1 LRDCVSLTTKL
12 VGISFALSIPFIL
25 VAVYIEWLKDTWKKL
40 RRVWIKWPLLL
51 IAMILMILRY
61 VKLFGIDQV
70 SDRWHDGLKRW
81 WLKSDSYY
89 ERYYESRI
97 MANLDQGVSDSD
109 AEESDS
115 SGLL

>member
-40 RRVWIKWPLLL
+40 RHVWIKWPLQL
-51 IAMILMILRY
+51 IAMILVILQY

-70 SDRWHDGLKRW
+70 SDRWYYGLRRW
-81 WLKSDSYY
+81 WFEYDSYH
-89 ERYYESRI
+89 ERYYERLI

-109 AEESDS
+109 TEESDS